1 MAEDTTY
8 RLVTFCNMH
17 VWNSLENA
25 TPLNKNCFMAKSKNN
40 FYAVAAGKKPG
51 IYTAWF
57 GPEGAEIQVRGVEG
71 ARFKGF
77 LTLKEAE
84 AWFKNPWVFESGSA
98 HKNNPAAKLTQA
110 NTKGRIIIY
119 SDGGSINN
127 PGPGGYGVVIID
139 DGNLSELSGGF
150 RLTTNNRMELTGAIM
165 GLARFEIPVK
175 VLLRTD
181 SQYVVK
187 GIMEGWAKKWRKN
200 GWMRT
205 KNEPAE
211 NCDLWKILL
220 ELTEKHDV
228 IFEWVKGHAGHD
240 ENERCDEL
248 ARAVSAQKDLPPD
261 INYEEKRT
269 TVLQKLI

>member
-1 MAEDTTY
+1 MTK
-8 RLVTFCNMH
+8 
-17 VWNSLENA
+17 
-25 TPLNKNCFMAKSKNN
+25 PKNN
-40 FYAVAAGKKPG
+40 FYAVATGKKPG
-51 IYTAWF
+51 IYTTWF
-57 GPEGAEIQVRGVEG
+57 GPDGAEIQVRGVEG

-77 LTLKEAE
+77 VKLHEAE
-84 AWFKNPWVFESGSA
+84 AWLKNPGVFKSSAPAKDPSAGSPLSDTD
-98 HKNNPAAKLTQA
+98 N
-110 NTKGRIIIY
+110 RIIIY

-139 DGNLSELSGGF
+139 GGKRRELSGGF
-150 RLTTNNRMELTGAIM
+150 RMTTNNRMELTGAIA
-165 GLARFEIPVK
+165 GLKLFEKPSRI
-175 VLLRTD
+175 LLRTD

-205 KNEPAE
+205 RNEPAE
-211 NCDLWKILL
+211 NYDLWKTLL

-228 IFEWVKGHAGHD
+228 VFEWLKGHAGHD

-248 ARAVSAQKDLPPD
+248 ARSASEKKDLPPD

-269 TVLQKLI
+269 TVQHGLI

>member
-1 MAEDTTY
+1 
-8 RLVTFCNMH
+8 
-17 VWNSLENA
+17 
-25 TPLNKNCFMAKSKNN
+25 MAKSKNN
-40 FYAVAAGKKPG
+40 FYAVAIGKKPG
-51 IYTAWF
+51 IYTSWF
-57 GPEGAEIQVRGVEG
+57 GPDGAEIQVRGAEG

-77 LTLKEAE
+77 VTRKDAE
-84 AWFKNPWVFESGSA
+84 AWLKNPGGFR
-98 HKNNPAAKLTQA
+98 PAAGRSKNKA
-110 NTKGRIIIY
+110 AEPAEADTKGRIIIY

-127 PGPGGYGVVIID
+127 PGPGGYGVVIIE
-139 DGNLSELSGGF
+139 DGRRLELSGGF
-150 RLTTNNRMELTGAIM
+150 RLTTNNRMELSGAII
-165 GLARFEIPVK
+165 GLSRFEKPVK

-205 KNEPAE
+205 RNEPAE
-211 NCDLWKILL
+211 NCDLWKELL

-228 IFEWVKGHAGHD
+228 IFEWVKGHAGHH

-248 ARAVSAQKDLPPD
+248 ARAVSLRKDLPAD

-269 TVLQKLI
+269 TVIQKLI